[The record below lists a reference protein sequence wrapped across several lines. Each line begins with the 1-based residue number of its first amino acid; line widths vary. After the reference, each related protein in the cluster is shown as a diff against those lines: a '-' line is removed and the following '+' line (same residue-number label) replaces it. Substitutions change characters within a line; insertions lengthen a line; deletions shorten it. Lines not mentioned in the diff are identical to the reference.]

1 MCENTQFFIGSD
13 VVDIYIKPDKKIKLT
28 KTGNVYIKDIADVYT
43 ESSIKS
49 RVEKI
54 KIMEIKENKNMC
66 YLVSVIDIINAID
79 KTLPGNTIN
88 NVGEMDTIVEYSIP
102 KKKSKIWQYVKIIFV
117 ALVLF
122 AGSATAIM
130 SFHSDAQMATVF
142 ENYYYIFFGERVENP
157 AIIDLPYA
165 IGLAIGIVVFFN
177 HIGNKKLTSD
187 PTPIEVELSV
197 YENDVTANIVDT
209 LNKEK
214 KNDNT

>member
-1 MCENTQFFIGSD
+1 M
-13 VVDIYIKPDKKIKLT
+13 DIYIKPDKKIKVT
-28 KTGNVYIKDIADVYT
+28 KTGAVYIKDIADVYT

-54 KIMEIKENKNMC
+54 KIMEIKENANKC

-102 KKKSKIWQYVKIIFV
+102 KKKSKIWQYTKIAFV

-165 IGLAIGIVVFFN
+165 IGLAVGIIVFFN

-214 KNDNT
+214 TNDNT

>member
-1 MCENTQFFIGSD
+1 M
-13 VVDIYIKPDKKIKLT
+13 DIYIKPDKKIKLT
-28 KTGNVYIKDIADVYT
+28 KTGGVYIKDIADIYT
-43 ESSIKS
+43 ESTIKS

-79 KTLPGNTIN
+79 KALPGNTIN

-102 KKKSKIWQYVKIIFV
+102 KKKSKVWQYVKIIFV

-165 IGLAIGIVVFFN
+165 IGLAVGIIVFFN